1 MNEADTRAELI
12 DPQLKAAGWVTGGDV
27 LVQREYNINAGEI
40 KAGGIRAGQL
50 KADYVLSYKNRKLAI
65 VEAKSDEKDV
75 GEGVAQAKFY
85 AQKLDIRFTYAANGK
100 EIYKI
105 DMQGDEGLG
114 NKFPTPEELW
124 KETFSE
130 SNDLQSQIKEAA
142 TCEQIIAIAASNGYE
157 ISYKEL
163 RTWSK
168 ELMAPYFPWA
178 EKGNEWRRDFFS

>member
-12 DPQLKAAGWVTGGDV
+12 DPQLRAAGWVSGGDV

-50 KADYVLSYKNRKLAI
+50 KADYILSYKNRKLAI
-65 VEAKSDEKDV
+65 VEAKSDEKEV

-105 DMQGDEGLG
+105 DMQGNEGLKD
-114 NKFPTPEELW
+114 KFPTPEELW

-130 SNDLQSQIKEAA
+130 NNDLQDSFD
-142 TCEQIIAIAASNGYE
+142 AIAFEDQNGAKQ
-157 ISYKEL
+157 IG
-163 RTWSK
+163 R
-168 ELMAPYFPWA
+168 AHV
-178 EKGNEWRRDFFS
+178 